1 MLHLTLFTYF
11 RLPATM
17 FFSRSSS
24 IARLLLFVLLGLMVF
39 SRLFAAVIYVQFDAD
54 EDGEG
59 TSWADALYSVQDALL
74 YAQTGDE
81 IWVSSG
87 TYYPDYGDA
96 VFEGDRFASFELKSG
111 VSLYGGFAGTETQ
124 RTQRDSSVNETI
136 LSGGIGSSADGSED
150 SIHVVTGGDTD
161 ETAIL
166 DGVTISNGSAD
177 SGTGEYSVGGGLY
190 IIAGSPTVSN
200 VTFKDN
206 EATTGGAVHVEGS
219 SSNPIFTGCSFTG
232 NSAFYDGGAVNSL
245 NASPQFSNCSFS
257 GNFALD
263 GVGGALQ
270 VSGTGTFLA
279 TDCIFSNNESVYGGG
294 GAEIVSTS
302 PKFTRC
308 TFSANTTS
316 AGAGGGVE
324 SDQGTPEFDACIFS
338 GNTSN
343 YAGGGLANWSGNPVF
358 TDTSFSSNQD
368 SGDYGGGGVFNYQ
381 GSPDFTGCSFD
392 SNYADYGGGLYNLDG
407 APKILNCN
415 FSSNT
420 EGTNTGLGGGGGIFN
435 YDGAPVITGCTF
447 SFNISAFGAGI
458 YNYFDAVGT
467 VNPVIVKCTFT
478 DNSSSATEGGGS
490 GIVNWNAQPDIYNCT
505 FLRNTAQ
512 VGAAIWNEVDGV
524 GGLLSN
530 CLFANNTATDSGGAI
545 YNPPTSV
552 NCTFYGNTAAIG
564 AAIYDGAGK
573 TLTNCILYGNT
584 ATTQGNPIEATNLTI
599 NHSIVEG
606 GYAGQSNLD
615 ADPRFTDA
623 ANTDFTLANDS
634 PAIDVGDTASLPV
647 DSADLDSDTNI
658 AESLSLD
665 LGDKVRTFREIVDMG
680 AHEFDGNRP
689 PAFTLASFTLTT
701 EENQT
706 AVATL
711 TAADADAGDTL
722 AFTLAGGADAA
733 LFDLASS
740 TGVLAFKSSPDFET
754 PGDANTDNVHELT
767 LQVGDG
773 TVTVTQAVTVTVTDV
788 NDAPAF
794 TLSSFALA
802 AAENQTAVAT
812 LTAADADAGDT
823 LAFTLAGG
831 VDAALFDLVSST
843 GVLTFKSSPD
853 FETPGDANT
862 DNVHEL
868 TLQVGDGTVTVTQ
881 AVTVTVTDVAE
892 NQSPSFTSHGGQ
904 SQVALSLPGDASV
917 VTTVIA
923 VDPDGDELAY
933 SLSGG
938 VDQSLLNVDVA
949 TGQLSFKQAP
959 DFLNPTD
966 TDGDNIYEVTVK
978 VTDDAPNSLSAEQS
992 FSITVTEPETGDGD
1006 SDGLPDS
1013 WETEHG
1019 LDLASDD
1026 SGADPDGDNLSNLQ
1040 EYKLGTDPKDG
1051 NSGFMA
1057 NELKSNGGVDFSL
1070 TWESI
1075 PGKNYTVQSS
1085 VDLKTWS
1092 DLTGPHAAVETET
1105 STNISAEVSLRRA
1118 FYRVVLVE

>member
-701 EENQT
+701 VENQT

-740 TGVLAFKSSPDFET
+740 TGVLA
-754 PGDANTDNVHELT
+754 
-767 LQVGDG
+767 
-773 TVTVTQAVTVTVTDV
+773 
-788 NDAPAF
+788 
-794 TLSSFALA
+794 
-802 AAENQTAVAT
+802 
-812 LTAADADAGDT
+812 
-823 LAFTLAGG
+823 
-831 VDAALFDLVSST
+831 
-843 GVLTFKSSPD
+843 FKSSPD

>member
-701 EENQT
+701 VENQT

-740 TGVLAFKSSPDFET
+740 TGVLA
-754 PGDANTDNVHELT
+754 
-767 LQVGDG
+767 
-773 TVTVTQAVTVTVTDV
+773 
-788 NDAPAF
+788 
-794 TLSSFALA
+794 
-802 AAENQTAVAT
+802 
-812 LTAADADAGDT
+812 
-823 LAFTLAGG
+823 
-831 VDAALFDLVSST
+831 
-843 GVLTFKSSPD
+843 FKSSPD

-1105 STNISAEVSLRRA
+1105 STSISAEVSLRRA

>member
-1 MLHLTLFTYF
+1 M
-11 RLPATM
+11 
-17 FFSRSSS
+17 
-24 IARLLLFVLLGLMVF
+24 
-39 SRLFAAVIYVQFDAD
+39 
-54 EDGEG
+54 
-59 TSWADALYSVQDALL
+59 
-74 YAQTGDE
+74 
-81 IWVSSG
+81 
-87 TYYPDYGDA
+87 
-96 VFEGDRFASFELKSG
+96 
-111 VSLYGGFAGTETQ
+111 
-124 RTQRDSSVNETI
+124 
-136 LSGGIGSSADGSED
+136 
-150 SIHVVTGGDTD
+150 
-161 ETAIL
+161 
-166 DGVTISNGSAD
+166 
-177 SGTGEYSVGGGLY
+177 
-190 IIAGSPTVSN
+190 
-200 VTFKDN
+200 
-206 EATTGGAVHVEGS
+206 
-219 SSNPIFTGCSFTG
+219 
-232 NSAFYDGGAVNSL
+232 
-245 NASPQFSNCSFS
+245 
-257 GNFALD
+257 
-263 GVGGALQ
+263 
-270 VSGTGTFLA
+270 
-279 TDCIFSNNESVYGGG
+279 
-294 GAEIVSTS
+294 
-302 PKFTRC
+302 
-308 TFSANTTS
+308 
-316 AGAGGGVE
+316 E

-368 SGDYGGGGVFNYQ
+368 SGDYGGGGVCNYQ

-701 EENQT
+701 VENQT

-740 TGVLAFKSSPDFET
+740 TGVL
-754 PGDANTDNVHELT
+754 
-767 LQVGDG
+767 
-773 TVTVTQAVTVTVTDV
+773 
-788 NDAPAF
+788 
-794 TLSSFALA
+794 
-802 AAENQTAVAT
+802 
-812 LTAADADAGDT
+812 
-823 LAFTLAGG
+823 
-831 VDAALFDLVSST
+831 
-843 GVLTFKSSPD
+843 TFKSSPD
-853 FETPGDANT
+853 FENPGDANA

>member
-1 MLHLTLFTYF
+1 MALFRIMLHLTLFTYF

-701 EENQT
+701 VENQT

-740 TGVLAFKSSPDFET
+740 TGVLA
-754 PGDANTDNVHELT
+754 
-767 LQVGDG
+767 
-773 TVTVTQAVTVTVTDV
+773 
-788 NDAPAF
+788 
-794 TLSSFALA
+794 
-802 AAENQTAVAT
+802 
-812 LTAADADAGDT
+812 
-823 LAFTLAGG
+823 
-831 VDAALFDLVSST
+831 
-843 GVLTFKSSPD
+843 FKSSPD

-1040 EYKLGTDPKDG
+1040 EYKLGTDPKNG

-1070 TWESI
+1070 TWKSI